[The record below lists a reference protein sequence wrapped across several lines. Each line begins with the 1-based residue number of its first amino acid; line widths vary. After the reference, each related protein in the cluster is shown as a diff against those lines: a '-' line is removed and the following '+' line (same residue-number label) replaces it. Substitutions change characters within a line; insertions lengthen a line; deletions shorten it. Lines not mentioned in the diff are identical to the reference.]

1 MNSPEN
7 PEVEIATKTDE
18 PGNLVGSDQTLTAKI
33 NKLMRLTRD
42 DPARLAIKF
51 SEEEKV
57 KLEEQYA
64 RHMDDYRFYL
74 DFGLKANGVFYAVLG
89 TTLSLYFSN
98 NPNLDKGLVIFF
110 LLVPIIVSMVL
121 GGVCLVGAYLW
132 GRVSKNFYTIAEVIE
147 IVIVHQVGILTWLL
161 CIFGGLF
168 LGIGIALICLMRY
181 LI

>member
-7 PEVEIATKTDE
+7 REVEIATRTDE
-18 PGNLVGSDQTLTAKI
+18 LRNLVGSDQTLTAKI
-33 NKLMRLTRD
+33 NRLMRLTRD

-132 GRVSKNFYTIAEVIE
+132 AVSQRISIQSQKSSK
-147 IVIVHQVGILTWLL
+147 L
-161 CIFGGLF
+161 
-168 LGIGIALICLMRY
+168 
-181 LI
+181 